1 MNYYDEIKEK
11 LLKNEI
17 YAKVKD
23 YSKERNKVL
32 TYFEVGKLLS
42 EAGKKYG
49 NDVIGSYAEKL
60 AIEVGKKYNVRTLRR
75 IRQFYNVF
83 KDEKWSPSATVLTWS
98 HYTEL
103 LVLNDIN
110 KINYYIDICK
120 KQSLSRNDLRN
131 KIKSNEYERL
141 SEETKNKL
149 VTNEELKLPDLVP
162 DPILIKSEFNI
173 EQLTEYALKQSI
185 LNNLDNF
192 LTQLG
197 NGFSY
202 IGNEYKMKV
211 GNNYNYIDLLLY
223 NFKYKCFVVIEL
235 KVTELKK
242 EHIGQIEV
250 YMNYIDKNVK
260 DVSDDKT
267 IGIIICSRNNQFII
281 EYCSDER
288 IFAREFKITS

>member
-1 MNYYDEIKEK
+1 M
-11 LLKNEI
+11 
-17 YAKVKD
+17 
-23 YSKERNKVL
+23 
-32 TYFEVGKLLS
+32 
-42 EAGKKYG
+42 
-49 NDVIGSYAEKL
+49 
-60 AIEVGKKYNVRTLRR
+60 GKKYNVRTLRR

-103 LVLNDIN
+103 LALNDIN

-131 KIKSNEYERL
+131 KIKSKEYERL

-149 VTNEELKLPDLVP
+149 ITNEELKLPDLVP
-162 DPILIKSEFNI
+162 NPILIKSELNQ
-173 EQLTEYALKQSI
+173 EKLSEYTLKQAI
-185 LNNLDNF
+185 LNNLENF

-242 EHIGQIEV
+242 EHIGQIQV

-267 IGIIICSRNNQFII
+267 IGIIICSKNNQFII